1 MRGEKNTFRVFAWKK
16 TGTSLIQIA
25 QNVFLT
31 VLFSFFL
38 SISAGQICWGRRIQR
53 SCLCWRRRCSSSG
66 GCGRAWTQVRRSAGR
81 ASLSSGQP
89 AAWSRPGGHPSWRMP
104 CRKVRQANRV
114 FIMYLLKVLSH
125 TDENYVDYIW
135 VFRFDWVVTLK
146 NECNFWCKISG
157 PHYNNQL
164 PIAFRAPACTCPF
177 NLTQYLCLT
186 SLPLH
191 PTLLPNNVKKTSRQ
205 TQCLS
210 FTLLPCRVPSS
221 PYRKMAVRKT

>member
-1 MRGEKNTFRVFAWKK
+1 MRGEKNTFRAFAWKK
-16 TGTSLIQIA
+16 KGTSLIQIA

-31 VLFSFFL
+31 ALFSFFL

-53 SCLCWRRRCSSSG
+53 SCLCWKRKCSSSG

-125 TDENYVDYIW
+125 TDENSRLFLCTPLYSQIMWRKPLDKHSVW
-135 VFRFDWVVTLK
+135 VLLYFHAECHHHHTERWLWGRLNICKEKLK
-146 NECNFWCKISG
+146 FL
-157 PHYNNQL
+157 Y
-164 PIAFRAPACTCPF
+164 
-177 NLTQYLCLT
+177 
-186 SLPLH
+186 
-191 PTLLPNNVKKTSRQ
+191 
-205 TQCLS
+205 S
-210 FTLLPCRVPSS
+210 FTGTICHLQPSS
-221 PYRKMAVRKT
+221 FTIQFWEISSST